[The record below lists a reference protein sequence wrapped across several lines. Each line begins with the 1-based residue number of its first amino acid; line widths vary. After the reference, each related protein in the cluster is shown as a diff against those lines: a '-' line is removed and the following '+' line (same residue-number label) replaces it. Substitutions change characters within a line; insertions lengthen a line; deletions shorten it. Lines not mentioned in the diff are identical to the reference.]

1 MYLRHLSKA
10 DFTQR
15 GAHARLQA
23 LRFVCTLAV
32 LLAGFSS
39 PSQANEPQVSQAPVA
54 VSVAQSGHAVT
65 LSNGFVQL
73 TFDRAS
79 LRVTLLSADH
89 SGRGD
94 FRTELLAPGGIT
106 FDDASSDE
114 PATVQRLDA
123 DPKSA
128 TVVIGWTEQNEHL
141 AAQVTFHL
149 VAGERGVHIAAVLPG
164 SSTAGVC
171 VMLRQWFLL
180 GIFNK
185 GVVQYVAGQDQSFSS
200 LSPLRLFYTLDRTNG
215 SVALEPDAAMPNSEV
230 TLLSGATT
238 DESGIVLRSRI
249 TTDATD
255 AWRTQKPVTKLSD
268 PAEHN
273 VRISFT
279 LYAND
284 LPYPAHRD
292 DSRVDGLDA
301 AQTHDLTAYFAAVYG
316 SAAGVLGSYIEP
328 GSAYPTLVHPKRAYG
343 NAFNFFDPDSWE
355 VVTTL
360 AYSGDPLLQ
369 NEARKVLERSEASQ
383 RSDGQIPHHF
393 EDGRPTFLSIA
404 GSSQTGPNIF
414 WTLAAIQYAMATGND
429 TWLHLHYARLRMA
442 TDWVLSR
449 YNPQMELVRADGP
462 LFIDV
467 FRRSGFTLDTN
478 VFTYHLLG
486 EMSDVASF
494 CNDEKTAN
502 RYQTLREALRAGILR
517 ELWNGRDH
525 FITERHAN
533 GTARDF
539 VDYDGNF
546 AALAFGIL
554 PDGPDARRLLERLDS
569 GPHTHPGGYGT
580 WVSERRYEKKDCYK
594 GNDGDSDVAMAR
606 IWWLDMA
613 ARVQMDD
620 SATFSAL
627 FNKIERDILQNV
639 WMPERFDAE
648 GRPAHNSYY
657 HEYPEVWAMALR
669 ELRYGIRVS
678 PEKVA
683 IHPFGVKNFSL
694 HMGNLRVEY
703 SPARVLLLI
712 PGSNER
718 DVTLAGLQ
726 PVQRYALSTG
736 ERLTTD
742 AQGTLSFRAK
752 SGIPLTIVLA
762 K

>member
-1 MYLRHLSKA
+1 MYVRHLSKV
-10 DFTQR
+10 DCIRR
-15 GAHARLQA
+15 GTHALLHA
-23 LRFVCTLAV
+23 LGLVCLLVLILAGASIPTRASEPHASQTLA
-32 LLAGFSS
+32 
-39 PSQANEPQVSQAPVA
+39 A
-54 VSVAQSGHAVT
+54 VSVTQSGQAVT

-79 LRVTLLSADH
+79 LRVTHLAADH
-89 SGRGD
+89 SGQGD
-94 FRTELLAPGGIT
+94 FHTELLAPGGIT
-106 FDDASSDE
+106 FDDVSSDE
-114 PATVQRLDA
+114 PATVQSLHA
-123 DPKSA
+123 DPQSA
-128 TVVIGWTEQNEHL
+128 TVVIGWTRRDGHL
-141 AAQVTFHL
+141 AVQVTFHL
-149 VAGERGVHIAAVLPG
+149 DAGERGVHIAAMIPG
-164 SSTAGVC
+164 NSAAGVR

-180 GIFNK
+180 GIFER
-185 GVVQYVAGQDQSFSS
+185 GVMQYVAGQNASFSS
-200 LSPLRLFYTLDRTNG
+200 TSPLRLFYTLDRTNG
-215 SVALEPDAAMPNSEV
+215 SVALEPDAVTPISEV

-238 DESGIVLRSRI
+238 SESGIVLRSHM
-249 TTDATD
+249 TTEATD
-255 AWRTQKPVTKLSD
+255 AWRIQEPATKPSAPD
-268 PAEHN
+268 GPS

-292 DSRVDGLDA
+292 DSRVGGMDA
-301 AQTHDLTAYFAAVYG
+301 AQTHDLTAYFASVYG

-328 GSAYPTLVHPKRAYG
+328 GSAYPTLAHPKRAYG

-369 NEARKVLERSEASQ
+369 AEARKVLERSEAAQ

-393 EDGRPTFLSIA
+393 DDGRPTFLSIA

-414 WTLAAIQYAMATGND
+414 WTLAAIQYAMATGD
-429 TWLHLHYARLRMA
+429 EEWLHLHYAHLRMA

-449 YNPQMELVRADGP
+449 YNSRMQLVSADGP

-486 EMSDVASF
+486 DMSDVALF

-502 RYQTLREALRAGILR
+502 RYQRIQKAIRAGILR

-525 FITERHAN
+525 FLTERHAD
-533 GTARDF
+533 GTTRDF

-554 PDGPDARRLLERLDS
+554 PDGPEARRLLERLDS

-580 WVSERRYEKKDCYK
+580 WVSERRYEKQDCYK

-627 FNKIERDILQNV
+627 FNKIEQDILQNV
-639 WMPERFDAE
+639 WMPERFDAA
-648 GRPAHNSYY
+648 GRPAHNTYY

-669 ELRYGIRVS
+669 ELRYGVRVN
-678 PEKVA
+678 PEKVT
-683 IHPFGVKNFSL
+683 IRPFGVTSFSL
-694 HMGNLRVEY
+694 HLGNLHVDY
-703 SPARVLLLI
+703 SPARVLLLT

-718 DVTLAGLQ
+718 TVTLAGLL
-726 PVQRYALSTG
+726 PAQRYALSTG
-736 ERLTTD
+736 ERLTAD
-742 AQGTLSFRAK
+742 ARGTLSFRAK
-752 SGIPLTIVLA
+752 SGVPLTIVLE

>member
-1 MYLRHLSKA
+1 MYVRYLSKG
-10 DFTQR
+10 DCIQR
-15 GAHARLQA
+15 GAHALLHVVGFACA
-23 LRFVCTLAV
+23 LV
-32 LLAGFSS
+32 LLLPGASI
-39 PSQANEPQVSQAPVA
+39 PSRASEPHTAQTLVA
-54 VSVAQSGHAVT
+54 LSVTQSGHAVT

-79 LRVTLLSADH
+79 LRVTHLSADH
-89 SGRGD
+89 SGQGD

-106 FDDASSDE
+106 FDDAGSDE
-114 PATVQRLDA
+114 PATVQSLHA
-123 DPKSA
+123 DPMSA
-128 TVVIGWTEQNEHL
+128 TVVIGWTARSERL
-141 AAQVTFHL
+141 AAHVTFHL
-149 VAGERGVHIAAVLPG
+149 DAGERGVHIAAVIPG
-164 SSTAGVC
+164 NSTAGVR

-185 GVVQYVAGQDQSFSS
+185 GVVQYVAGQDESFSS
-200 LSPLRLFYTLDRTNG
+200 ISPLRLFYTLDRTNG
-215 SVALEPDAAMPNSEV
+215 SVALEPDTAKPDSEV
-230 TLLSGATT
+230 TLLSGAATN
-238 DESGIVLRSRI
+238 ESGIVFRSRI
-249 TTDATD
+249 TTDTTD
-255 AWRTQKPVTKLSD
+255 VWRKQEPVTKS
-268 PAEHN
+268 PAQARPN
-273 VRISFT
+273 LRISFT

-292 DSRVDGLDA
+292 DSRVDGLNIT
-301 AQTHDLTAYFAAVYG
+301 QTHDLTAYFASIYG
-316 SAAGVLGSYIEP
+316 SAAGILGSYIEP
-328 GSAYPTLVHPKRAYG
+328 GSAYPTLAHPKRAYG
-343 NAFNFFDPDSWE
+343 KAFNFFDPDSWE

-369 NEARKVLERSEASQ
+369 NEARKVLERSEAAQ

-414 WTLAAIQYAMATGND
+414 WTLAAIQYAMATGD
-429 TWLHLHYARLRMA
+429 EEWLHLHYAHLRMA

-449 YNPQMELVRADGP
+449 YNPQMQLVRADGP

-478 VFTYHLLG
+478 VFAYHLLG
-486 EMSDVASF
+486 EMSDVAAF
-494 CNDEKTAN
+494 CNDEKTAI
-502 RYQTLREALRAGILR
+502 RYQTMRKTLRAGILR
-517 ELWNGRDH
+517 KLWNGRDH
-525 FITERHAN
+525 FITERHAD

-554 PDGPDARRLLERLDS
+554 PDGPNARRLLERLDR

-580 WVSERRYEKKDCYK
+580 WVSERRYEKQDCYK

-627 FNKIERDILQNV
+627 FNKIEHDILQNV

-669 ELRYGIRVS
+669 ELRYGVRVT

-683 IHPFGVKNFSL
+683 IRPFGVRGFSL
-694 HMGNLRVEY
+694 HLGNLRVDY
-703 SPARVLLLI
+703 SPVHVLLLA

-718 DVTLAGLQ
+718 TVTLAGLL
-726 PVQRYALSTG
+726 PVQRYVLSTG
-736 ERLTTD
+736 ERLTAD

-752 SGIPLTIVLA
+752 SGIPLTIVLE